1 MKRYKF
7 ELVVNEGC
15 DEFWESLEGKTGCD
29 EVHSWIKGLIES
41 GGSLHNDSMYQDYEL
56 RIVEYSDL

>member
-7 ELVVNEGC
+7 ELIVEEGC

-29 EVHSWIKGLIES
+29 EVHEFIKTLIECQS
-41 GGSLHNDSMYQDYEL
+41 GLHCDGDYQNCDL
-56 RIVEYSDL
+56 RIVEYKA

>member
-7 ELVVNEGC
+7 ELIVEEGL

-29 EVHSWIKGLIES
+29 EVRDWIKVLLEDSSGLYCD
-41 GGSLHNDSMYQDYEL
+41 GDYQNCDL
-56 RIVEYSDL
+56 KLVEYKA